1 MFLEYDLKTFVLSHV
16 SEGWIINMSKLQK
29 QNNTTSASANNL
41 DDGPTKESF
50 DLSKLQQ
57 SNRKPSA
64 KKTSTTE
71 SSLKVKKI
79 TSKNKSNKTSDPASK
94 EKVFDPSSNWLPK
107 EESDK
112 LWLPTEV
119 GCPDLHPNWWSG
131 SFKPIKSKSWF
142 SVKRWTP
149 VKKRKWPNT
158 VSQSSTFSIAESV
171 EGENSKEAKQR
182 TSKIRK
188 SVKLVANKS
197 QRVGLRPTP
206 EVAHTLKRWFGCVR
220 YTYNWALGCIKAKP
234 TQYKLNMI
242 WLRKRFI
249 NVCNIPK
256 DKKFLLDTPKSIR
269 DNAVSDLQDA
279 FKSNFAIKK
288 KNPNH
293 TFDIKFRNKKDAQ
306 AITIT
311 SDQIKHWD
319 TNKTEFSMFPTFLK
333 NKIKFH
339 VKKNKSVPSN
349 VSYDCKLLMSRLGKF
364 SLVIVF
370 HDPPC
375 ENQTGKTKS
384 CSIDP
389 GVRTA
394 LTIYCPEPGIC
405 YKIGDGDISRIY
417 RLCLWLDK
425 LISSQQ
431 NEKTRGKR
439 LAILRLRERIRNLVT
454 EFHCKAVHFLLSKF
468 NVIILPPFNVSQM
481 VKKADR
487 KISTKTV
494 RQMLSWRHYGFRQRL
509 LNAAKMC
516 NATIYIRGEEYTSK
530 TCTHCRNCKH
540 NLGGAKIYKCTECKL
555 KADRD
560 CCGARN
566 IFIKNMKTT

>member
-1 MFLEYDLKTFVLSHV
+1 
-16 SEGWIINMSKLQK
+16 
-29 QNNTTSASANNL
+29 
-41 DDGPTKESF
+41 
-50 DLSKLQQ
+50 
-57 SNRKPSA
+57 
-64 KKTSTTE
+64 
-71 SSLKVKKI
+71 
-79 TSKNKSNKTSDPASK
+79 
-94 EKVFDPSSNWLPK
+94 
-107 EESDK
+107 
-112 LWLPTEV
+112 
-119 GCPDLHPNWWSG
+119 
-131 SFKPIKSKSWF
+131 
-142 SVKRWTP
+142 
-149 VKKRKWPNT
+149 
-158 VSQSSTFSIAESV
+158 
-171 EGENSKEAKQR
+171 
-182 TSKIRK
+182 
-188 SVKLVANKS
+188 
-197 QRVGLRPTP
+197 LRPTP
-206 EVAHTLKRWFGCVR
+206 EVANTLKRWFGCVR

-234 TQYKLNMI
+234 KQYKLNMI

-288 KNPNH
+288 KNPTH
-293 TFDIKFRNKKDAQ
+293 TFDIKFRKKKDAQ

-311 SDQIKHWD
+311 SEQIKHWD
-319 TNKTEFSMFPTFLK
+319 TDKTEFSMFPTFLK

-339 VKKNKSVPSN
+339 VNKNKSVPSK

-375 ENQTGKTKS
+375 ENQTGKSRS

-431 NEKTRGKR
+431 NENTRGKR

-481 VKKADR
+481 VKRADR

-494 RQMLSWRHYGFRQRL
+494 RQMLSWRHYGLRQRL
-509 LNAAKMC
+509 LNAAKMY

-530 TCTHCRNCKH
+530 ICTHCRHCKH